1 MSKINDWII
10 KMTEKVMNDP
20 KMKELVEKKKKEL
33 EAKPKR

>member
-1 MSKINDWII
+1 MGRINDWII
-10 KMTEKVMNDP
+10 KKTEEIMNDP